1 MNIELST
8 SQELRAQLGSI
19 DSFIEHLDEIA
30 QESPERVYI
39 FTNRLKNALEKL
51 EKNTKDGAI
60 RHQETYGELGAGYSL
75 RVSQRASYKIDDAE
89 YLVSKTKLK
98 ELEDT
103 IKLKIDLEEKEQ
115 GITDKKIYTQIYSL
129 QSPK

>member
-8 SQELRAQLGSI
+8 SQELRTQLSSI
-19 DSFIEHLDEIA
+19 DSFIAHLEEIS

-75 RVSQRASYKIDDAE
+75 RVSQRAKYDIDTPE
-89 YLVSKTKLK
+89 YLIAKNALK

-103 IKLKIDLEEKEQ
+103 LKLKIDLDEKEH
-115 GITDKKIYTQIYSL
+115 GMSDKKSYTQIYSL